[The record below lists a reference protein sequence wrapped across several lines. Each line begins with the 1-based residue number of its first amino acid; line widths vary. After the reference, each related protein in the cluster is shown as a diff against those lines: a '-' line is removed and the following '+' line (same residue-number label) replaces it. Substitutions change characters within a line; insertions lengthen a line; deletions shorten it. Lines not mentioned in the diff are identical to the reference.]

1 MSSQSKTPEHT
12 GRSGVL
18 NYAFLTLVGKGDAK
32 SDQPEILIIAAV
44 PGFELKR
51 LVHNGG
57 RANHSPKAR
66 EHVLTVLGDNG
77 NFIRMVLL
85 AEDKVPGE
93 IGHQTD
99 VAGHAVFHSYANLTE
114 RSDFIIVNRIE
125 REEFVLVSNVTEGV
139 GDISLI
145 VKLVERRATTNK
157 ADAAG
162 NIRRKT
168 PERETPGQ
176 RDQSASGEVRFRRQT
191 QTFNAHT
198 KILAPEIFHVGT
210 AAEGVVPG
218 E

>member
-93 IGHQTD
+93 VGHQTD
-99 VAGHAVFHSYANLTE
+99 VAGHAVFHSYANLAQRPE
-114 RSDFIIVNRIE
+114 VIIRNRID
-125 REEFVLVSNVTEGV
+125 REEFVLVDNVTARV
-139 GDISLI
+139 GDILLI
-145 VKLVERRATTNK
+145 EKLVERRTAVNE
-157 ADAAG
+157 ADATR
-162 NIRRKT
+162 NIGSKT
-168 PERETPGQ
+168 SEREAPGQ
-176 RDQSASGEVRFRRQT
+176 GDQPASGEIRFGRQT
-191 QTFNAHT
+191 
-198 KILAPEIFHVGT
+198 
-210 AAEGVVPG
+210 
-218 E
+218 